1 MPDLNWYINRLKA
14 MSAPEVSYRLYQQ
27 AMCFVENKRF
37 IQARKVRSITKYK
50 ISSVLLN
57 ERIRDIFLWKSEVD
71 FYKSQYDEAENTLVH
86 NQIKSTTFP
95 VFELGIDLAKPD
107 VKWHLDPKTK
117 KFWPLINSSSIDIRD
132 TQNISEVDYVW
143 RVNRCQHLID
153 FARMSYIHDDS
164 QLKELV
170 VQQIDDWINA
180 NPYCMGVNWTSAMEM
195 SIRCISWVIALSY
208 LVQENNLPDD
218 ITQRICDS
226 ISLQMDYVYH
236 HLSRYSS
243 ANNHLIVE
251 LTGLFTIGL
260 LFKKENQEQK
270 WLQRGL
276 NAIEIEVQ
284 RQIYPDG
291 VNKEQS
297 THYHSLVLDCLLWII
312 VLAQREGI
320 DLPEIIYKRAEA
332 MCEYI
337 AAIMDSNGNVPAF
350 GDSDD
355 GHVIWLMDLSKEN
368 NYRSQLVTGA
378 VLFNRADFKSAAGH
392 FDEKSFWLLGSRG
405 FRFFQEIEASS
416 KIHESQAFADSGCYV
431 LRSGQGEREK
441 LLLFDCGSL
450 GYPSTAAH
458 GHADA
463 LGIWL
468 SIGGHPMLID
478 PGTYS
483 YLLHP
488 EWRKY
493 FRSTAAHNTVEINGS
508 DQSEMGGPYI
518 WIQQAKSSCHAW
530 HSSPSFDY
538 VVGSHDGYYKRFG
551 MLHTRRILFIKP
563 DYWYVEDILE
573 NTSRIDAQTL
583 FHFAPGEL
591 SLNTTETCHSCE
603 YNTENTQ
610 SGITILLTN
619 RADRKVS
626 IKRADGSNMQGWI
639 SPKYGR
645 KIRGSVLTIDMKP
658 AGSYRLSYLI
668 IPNLQSLS
676 KDSRGSTHIDSPISL
691 KTENGYERF
700 VIVSE
705 QREDEIFHIFDPRL
719 RFQAG
724 NLEINAKTICV
735 RSNRQGIVEAIFIL
749 VPSAIRWEGNEVNSP
764 CLKKSYAEV
773 QSSGNEIPTLN
784 LQPLGIDQHI
794 QKPRRS
800 DIAITLR

>member
-1 MPDLNWYINRLKA
+1 MPDLNWYINRFRT
-14 MSAPEVSYRLYQQ
+14 MSAPEVSYRLYRQ

-37 IQARKVRSITKYK
+37 IQTRKVRSITKDK

-57 ERIRDIFLWKSEVD
+57 ERIRDRFLWKSEVD
-71 FYKSQYDEAENTLVH
+71 FYKLHYDETENISVQ

-107 VKWHLDPKTK
+107 MDWHLDPKTGK
-117 KFWPLINSSSIDIRD
+117 CWPLINSSSIDIRD
-132 TQNISEVDYVW
+132 TQNIGEVDYVW
-143 RVNRCQHLID
+143 RINRCQHLID
-153 FARMSYIHDDS
+153 FARMSYILDDS

-170 VQQIDDWINA
+170 IRQIDDWINA

-195 SIRCISWVIALSY
+195 SIRCISWAIALSY
-208 LVQENNLPDD
+208 IVQENNLPDD
-218 ITQRICDS
+218 ITQRICNS

-236 HLSRYSS
+236 HLSRFSS

-260 LFKKENQEQK
+260 LFKKYHQEQK
-270 WLQRGL
+270 WLQRGRKEI
-276 NAIEIEVQ
+276 AIEVQ

-312 VLAQREGI
+312 VLAQRERI
-320 DLPEIIYKRAEA
+320 YLPEIIYKRAEA
-332 MCEYI
+332 MCSYT
-337 AAIMDSNGNVPAF
+337 AAIMDSNGNVPTF

-368 NYRSQLVTGA
+368 NYRSQLATGA

-392 FDEKSFWLLGSRG
+392 FDKKSFWLLGSRG
-405 FRFFQEIEASS
+405 FRLFHEISASS
-416 KIHESQAFADSGCYV
+416 KNQESQAFTDSGYYV
-431 LRSGQGEREK
+431 LRSGQGESEK
-441 LLLFDCGSL
+441 LLVFDCGPL

-463 LGIWL
+463 LSIWL

-483 YLLHP
+483 YLLYP

-493 FRSTAAHNTVEINGS
+493 FRSTAAHNTVEIDGS

-518 WIQQAKSSCHAW
+518 WIQQAKSRCHAW

-538 VVGSHDGYYKRFG
+538 VVGSHDGYHKRFG

-563 DYWYVEDILE
+563 DYWYVEDIFDS
-573 NTSRIDAQTL
+573 TSRIHAQTL
-583 FHFAPGEL
+583 FHFALGQL
-591 SLNTTETCHSCE
+591 SLNTSETCHFCE
-603 YNTENTQ
+603 YKVEKNQ
-610 SGITILLTN
+610 SGITILIAN
-619 RADRKVS
+619 RADRNVS

-645 KIRGSVLTIDMKP
+645 KIPGSVLTIDVQP
-658 AGSYRLSYLI
+658 PGSYRLSYLI
-668 IPNLQSLS
+668 IPNVQSLS
-676 KDSRGSTHIDSPISL
+676 KDYRGSTRIDSPISV
-691 KTENGYERF
+691 KIENGYDRF
-700 VIVSE
+700 VIGSE
-705 QREDEIFHIFDPRL
+705 QREDDIFHVFDPKL
-719 RFQAG
+719 RFKIG
-724 NLEINAKTICV
+724 NLEINAQTICV
-735 RSNRQGIVEAIFIL
+735 RSNRQGFVEAIFIL
-749 VPSAIRWEGNEVNSP
+749 VPSAIRWEGNEVISP
-764 CLKKSYAEV
+764 FLTKSYAVV
-773 QSSGNEIPTLN
+773 QSSGKEMPTLY
-784 LQPLGIDQHI
+784 LQPLGIDHHI

-800 DIAITLR
+800 DIALTIR